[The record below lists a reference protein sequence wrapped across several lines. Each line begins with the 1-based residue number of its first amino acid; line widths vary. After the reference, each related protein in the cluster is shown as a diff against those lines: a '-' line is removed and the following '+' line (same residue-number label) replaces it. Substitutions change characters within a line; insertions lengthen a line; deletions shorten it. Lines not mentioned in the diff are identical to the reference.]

1 MRAAYLF
8 ASDWTAWDANDAG
21 EAFDRL
27 AGQGFTAVM
36 TETDV
41 PTPQIVEHAHRCGL
55 EWIAAFPC
63 FSDHLNGNRLNS
75 THPSFAPIEADGN
88 PRAQSEWYLGLSPA
102 SAELRSSRARASVD
116 LAIGAQVDALVLDF
130 VRWPMHWELECR
142 EANKASPGSFD
153 DAALAGFAAWI
164 GSPLSGPMNDRV
176 RAELVAA
183 SLGSDATSWD
193 DYRCAVITEFV
204 ANVVAELRTV
214 SSIPVG
220 ATLVPVAP
228 DQLRSAVGQDL
239 TDIAALVDWVMP
251 MAYHAILERGP
262 KWVGPLLTQFEERAP
277 GRVVPIVQCDA
288 SRGAQF
294 GADWGP
300 PISEAQRQEV
310 LDAAQSA
317 TTSES
322 VVLFPGSLYLSD

>member
-8 ASDWTAWDANDAG
+8 ASDWAAWNANAAD
-21 EAFDRL
+21 EAFGRL
-27 AGQGFTAVM
+27 AAQGFTAVM

-41 PTPQIVEHAHRCGL
+41 PTPRIVEHAHRRGL

-63 FSDHLNGNRLNS
+63 FSDHVNGNRLNS
-75 THPSFAPIEADGN
+75 THPEYAPIEADGSL
-88 PRAQSEWYLGLSPA
+88 RAQSEWYLGLSPA
-102 SAELRSSRARASVD
+102 SAELRSARACAALD
-116 LAIGAQVDALVLDF
+116 LAMGAQVDALVLDF

-142 EANKASPGSFD
+142 EANEASPGSFD

-164 GSPLSGPMNDRV
+164 GSPLSGPMDARV
-176 RAELVAA
+176 RAELVTR
-183 SLGSDATSWD
+183 SRESGATSWD

-204 ANVVAELRTV
+204 RDVVAQLRTV

-220 ATLVPVAP
+220 ATIVPVAP
-228 DQLRSAVGQDL
+228 DRLRSAVGQDL
-239 TDIAALVDWVMP
+239 TAIADLVDWVMP

-262 KWVGPLLTQFEERAP
+262 EWIGPLLTEFEERAP

-288 SRGAQF
+288 SRGAEF

-300 PISEAQRQEV
+300 VISEAQRQEV
-310 LDAAQSA
+310 LDSVQSA

-322 VVLFPGSLYLSD
+322 VVLFPGSLYLSG